1 MRICTRNDMFC
12 STLRY
17 RKVDELFA
25 LKDDGHGLRFPGR
38 NKTVTAHY
46 NGRKILTA
54 SLKRLGQLGLSK
66 AT

>member
-1 MRICTRNDMFC
+1 M
-12 STLRY
+12 
-17 RKVDELFA
+17 DELFA
-25 LKDDGHGLRFPGR
+25 LKDGGHGLRFPGR